1 MLELEHSGPKLLYQQ
16 IIEWMQQQIS
26 SGNWP
31 EHYRLPSEIDLA
43 SQLNVSR
50 GTVRKAIT
58 ELTSEGMLV
67 SIHGK
72 GTFVNAATIEQPLAE
87 KLIAFSEALM
97 EKNIA
102 FTTHVV
108 SQKLVTP
115 PQRISSL
122 LSLPAET
129 PLLYLERV
137 RSVNQSPLIYLINYI
152 SIEHCAGIHNVDFE
166 NFRLFQI
173 LEEQYH
179 LELGWGQRTFQAQAA
194 DQHVARMLQI
204 KPCDPVMYMEQL
216 LYLRDG
222 SPIEVSNLW
231 IRGNSFRLS
240 AFVKRGERREP
251 AHNTLEFDAVGS
263 NE

>member
-1 MLELEHSGPKLLYQQ
+1 L
-16 IIEWMQQQIS
+16 MQQQIS
-26 SGNWP
+26 SGSWP
-31 EHYRLPSEIDLA
+31 EHFRLPSEIDLA

-50 GTVRKAIT
+50 GTVRKAIN
-58 ELTSEGMLV
+58 ELTSGGLLV

-87 KLIAFSEALM
+87 KLIAFSEALL
-97 EKNIA
+97 EKNIP
-102 FTTHVV
+102 FNTRVV
-108 SQKLVTP
+108 SQKLIVP
-115 PQRISSL
+115 PQRVSSL
-122 LSLPAET
+122 LSLSTDT

-137 RSVNQSPLIYLINYI
+137 RAVNQSPLIYLINYV
-152 SIEHCAGIHNVDFE
+152 SVEHCTGIESVDFE
-166 NFRLFQI
+166 KFRLFQT
-173 LEEQYH
+173 LEEQYQ

-194 DQHVARMLQI
+194 DQHVAEMLQI

-251 AHNTLEFDAVGS
+251 ANNTLEFDTAGPG
-263 NE
+263 N